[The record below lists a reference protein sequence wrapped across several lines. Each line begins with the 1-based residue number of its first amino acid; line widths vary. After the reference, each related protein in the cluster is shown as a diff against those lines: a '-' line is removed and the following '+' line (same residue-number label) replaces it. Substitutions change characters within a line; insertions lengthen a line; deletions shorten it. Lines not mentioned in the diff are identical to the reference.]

1 MSTAGFYD
9 AEGSWGPNKV
19 TAPTFE
25 LVKELKDTYTY
36 PYQGWTW
43 YESVEDAQAAEGF
56 SVEIIETINYKVY
69 GPNYNE

>member
-19 TAPTFE
+19 ISPTFE

-36 PYQGWTW
+36 PIGGWTW
-43 YESVEDAQAAEGF
+43 YNSVEDAQVAEGF
-56 SVEIIETINYKVY
+56 DIEIVTRINEIVSHDTIQ
-69 GPNYNE
+69 E